1 MKLGNNLP
9 ELARHELAIDYA
21 TGNFTLKV
29 VDYAQADIL
38 KNFVVS
44 REYNSRTGIWKFN
57 IDGRSP
63 KITLKTLREIFFTYA
78 DKNLVAVRDGIGR
91 LTRYEY
97 DENFLSRVIYP
108 DSSRAEYHFE
118 DEKNLTTCIG
128 RGGKIL
134 FQNEYDELGRLIK
147 LSDED
152 GTRNFFYDDK
162 NQRTVESGRNEVVYK
177 WNRRK
182 QIESVIYADGTAEKF
197 LYDADGRLNYKSE
210 RNGDEYFWRYNGGL
224 LTREVFPDGLIKK
237 FDYDARGNLIR
248 QTDSNGREEV
258 FVYSSKNLLIERRV
272 RLNVKDWRCESWEY
286 DVAGRA
292 LKHDINGQITRFA
305 YDDEAPAPALMMT
318 PCGYKFSFFYD
329 RIYRLLT
336 MRAAVGEFRFAH
348 TVMNEV
354 IAERKN
360 IFEQIFAPEKIPVQ
374 ADIKIFDTAG
384 RLIEARKKIGD
395 QFKLTRWKYDLNDNC
410 IERRDW
416 LDLQSSQ
423 SATGR
428 VATVNYAYDAQNR
441 LIVRSDDK
449 TLTRYGYDCLNHV
462 TFERKENF
470 NGRQR

>member
-1 MKLGNNLP
+1 MQLGNKLP
-9 ELARHELAIDYA
+9 EFARHEYAIDYA

-29 VDYAQADIL
+29 IDYAQADIL

-57 IDGRSP
+57 IDGRPP
-63 KITLKTLREIFFTYA
+63 KVTLKTLREIFFTYA
-78 DKNLVAVRDGIGR
+78 DKNLIAVRDGIGR

-97 DENFLSRVIYP
+97 DGNFLSCVIYP
-108 DSSRAEYHFE
+108 DGSRVKYDFADGKH
-118 DEKNLTTCIG
+118 LTACTG
-128 RGGKIL
+128 RDGKIF
-134 FQNEYDELGRLIK
+134 FQNEYDELDRLIK
-147 LSDED
+147 FSDAN
-152 GTRNFFYDDK
+152 GTRIFFYDDK
-162 NQRTVESGRNEVVYK
+162 NQRTVESGRYEVVYK

-182 QIESVIYADGTAEKF
+182 QIESVTYADGTTEKF

-210 RNGDEYFWRYNGGL
+210 RNGGEYFWRYSGGR
-224 LTREVFPDGLIKK
+224 LTREIYPDGLIKK
-237 FDYDARGNLIR
+237 FDYDACGNLIR
-248 QTDSNGREEV
+248 RTESNGREEIYA
-258 FVYSSKNLLIERRV
+258 YSKKNLLIERRV
-272 RLNVKDWRCESWEY
+272 RLNVKDWRRETWEY
-286 DVAGRA
+286 DVAGRV
-292 LKHDINGQITRFA
+292 LKYDINGQITRYA
-305 YDDEAPAPALMMT
+305 YDDEAPSPALMMT

-336 MRAAVGEFRFAH
+336 LHTAAGEFHFSH
-348 TVMNEV
+348 TVMNEI

-360 IFEQIFAPEKIPVQ
+360 IFEPVIQVEKFP
-374 ADIKIFDTAG
+374 AHSDIEIFDTAD
-384 RLIEARKKIGD
+384 RLIEAREKIGEH
-395 QFKLTRWKYDLNDNC
+395 FKLTRWKYDLNDNC

-428 VATVNYAYDAQNR
+428 VATINYTYDAQNR
-441 LIVRSDDK
+441 LILKNDDK